1 MIYDSVT
8 WFPLIVCLMVVYY
21 VASMNSDNIKDCW
34 RKEINNKITDING
47 IKVYYEARIKRLE
60 DRIE

>member
-1 MIYDSVT
+1 MDSE
-8 WFPLIVCLMVVYY
+8 
-21 VASMNSDNIKDCW
+21 NIKNSW